1 MLKVHL
7 CSPFTSVVLLNFM
20 HAFYLHGVL
29 SLPCGLFTPTWPFI
43 TMWDLSPPWSPPP
56 GLGVRGALRR
66 HCICDN
72 FVTRHLAEMY
82 LRKFA
87 TESIFTAS
95 IIWFYIWELDYVILA
110 PLQASAPCSRLGALP
125 RCTAVH
131 CPRPATIQQFYLN
144 PLYCKI
150 WIVMPY
156 YVYCTPILDVADLK
170 RRVIAAWMVCSST
183 SSMRQL
189 TAAHLCGS
197 LWATLW
203 ALVCISK

>member
-56 GLGVRGALRR
+56 GLGVRGALHR
-66 HCICDN
+66 HYICDN
-72 FVTRHLAEMY
+72 FVTRHLAKMY

-110 PLQASAPCSRLGALP
+110 PPQASAPCSRLGALALAAQLFIVQDLRP
-125 RCTAVH
+125 SNSFTWIHCTARSGSWCRITSTARRYWTLLIWSGDWLLHEWSAAARHRWGNWRLRICVGVYGRH
-131 CPRPATIQQFYLN
+131 FEH
-144 PLYCKI
+144 LY
-150 WIVMPY
+150 V
-156 YVYCTPILDVADLK
+156 
-170 RRVIAAWMVCSST
+170 
-183 SSMRQL
+183 
-189 TAAHLCGS
+189 
-197 LWATLW
+197 
-203 ALVCISK
+203 